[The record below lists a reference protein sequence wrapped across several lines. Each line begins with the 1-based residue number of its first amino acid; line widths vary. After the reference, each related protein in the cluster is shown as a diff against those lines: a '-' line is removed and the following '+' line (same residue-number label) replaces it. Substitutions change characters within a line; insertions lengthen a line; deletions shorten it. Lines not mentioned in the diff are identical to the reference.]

1 MLVNSDGSLVERN
14 IFELGGNFIII
25 MKDFRRMI
33 DFVKGVGKGCFFLS
47 GCFFRNIHNSKDNRG
62 RRRLFL

>member
-1 MLVNSDGSLVERN
+1 MFVSSDSSLVESN

-33 DFVKGVGKGCFFLS
+33 DFVIFWWS
-47 GCFFRNIHNSKDNRG
+47 
-62 RRRLFL
+62 